1 MMNATAS
8 NFMSFLSVSES
19 NRGSIVHLIAN
30 TANKD
35 NEKPPELRA
44 LAITPKLI

>member
-1 MMNATAS
+1 MMNATAG
-8 NFMSFLSVSES
+8 NFTSFLSVSES
-19 NRGSIVHLIAN
+19 NRGSIVHRIAN

-35 NEKPPELRA
+35 NEKPPRPRA